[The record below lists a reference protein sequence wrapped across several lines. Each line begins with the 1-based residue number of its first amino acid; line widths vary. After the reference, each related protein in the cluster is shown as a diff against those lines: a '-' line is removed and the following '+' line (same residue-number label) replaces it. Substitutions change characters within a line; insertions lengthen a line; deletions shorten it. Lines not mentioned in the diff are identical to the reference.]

1 VATSSQT
8 NFSGADADGATLAYD
23 IGNGSCQVWLN
34 GIRLDRSDVTATDGT
49 SVVLAACT
57 TGDIVH
63 IQATQA
69 FTPAD
74 VVSASSGGTFASAIT
89 VSGDVTGTT
98 INATGDTSAGDNAAI
113 GYTAAEGLIL
123 TGQGS
128 TSDVTIKNDADADV
142 ITIPTGGKDVA
153 LAADVTVGTLVGAGA
168 SSKITLY
175 SDSAARS
182 EIISDGSTSDLVFKN
197 NSTEY
202 MRLKWAGGLTFGGD
216 TAAANGLSDYESG
229 TWTPTTT
236 GFDGT
241 MDNVEGD
248 YVKIGKLVYI
258 YATVRTSATSDDSSY
273 QITGLPFTSHGNSYA
288 HFPISQGYNETTTHP
303 IYPVVGEN
311 SNGVFFYTKGPSHG
325 SGDVLSFTEMTAGTQ
340 EYLSI
345 AGCYPS
351 SDTY

>member
-1 VATSSQT
+1 MPYIGRAPTASIT
-8 NFSGADADGATLAYD
+8 KLEDADQDTKIQVEESSDEDIIRFDTGGAERMTVA
-23 IGNGSCQVWLN
+23 
-34 GIRLDRSDVTATDGT
+34 
-49 SVVLAACT
+49 
-57 TGDIVH
+57 
-63 IQATQA
+63 
-69 FTPAD
+69 
-74 VVSASSGGTFASAIT
+74 SGGTVDVVGDLT
-89 VSGDVTGTT
+89 VGTVT
-98 INATGDTSAGDNAAI
+98 ADGDTSAGDNATI

-153 LAADVTVGTLVGAGA
+153 LAADVTVGTLVGAGV

-182 EIISDGSTSDLVFKN
+182 EIISDGSTSDLIFKN
-197 NSTEY
+197 NSTEM
-202 MRLKWAGGLTFGGD
+202 MRLRWAGGLTFGGD

-258 YATVRTSATSDDSSY
+258 YATVRTSATADDSSY
-273 QITGLPFTSHGNSYA
+273 QITGLPFTSHGNTYS
-288 HFPISQGYNETTTHP
+288 HFPLSQGYNQTPTNP
-303 IYPVVGEN
+303 IYPSVGEN
-311 SNGVFFYTKGPSHG
+311 STGVFFYTKGPSHG
-325 SGDVLSFTEMTAGTQ
+325 TGDVLSFTEMTNGTQ

-345 AGCYPS
+345 GGCYPS
-351 SDTY
+351 NDSY